1 MDKDVF
7 INLLSNN
14 TYRIIARKRES
25 TSEDIIVIR
34 EWISEEEAR
43 ELLLSEVL
51 RGLAKAACGLGVS
64 RGQGSGDSFW
74 YLQRYKNG
82 VWVYII

>member
-34 EWISEEEAR
+34 EWVSEEEAR

-51 RGLAKAACGLGVS
+51 RGLGVS

>member
-43 ELLLSEVL
+43 ELLLSEVPVKNP
-51 RGLAKAACGLGVS
+51 AY
-64 RGQGSGDSFW
+64 SFW

-82 VWVYII
+82 VWFYII

>member
-51 RGLAKAACGLGVS
+51 RGLGVS

>member
-51 RGLAKAACGLGVS
+51 RARRLRSLGVS

>member
-34 EWISEEEAR
+34 EWVSEEEAR
-43 ELLLSEVL
+43 ELLLAEVARFL
-51 RGLAKAACGLGVS
+51 SDGPVKNPAY
-64 RGQGSGDSFW
+64 SFW

-82 VWVYII
+82 VWFYII

>member
-34 EWISEEEAR
+34 EWVSEEEAR

-51 RGLAKAACGLGVS
+51 RGLGVS

-82 VWVYII
+82 VWFYII